1 MQGDESDDDGWDP
14 LDGIMEEV
22 GTAGAQCRHAGSS
35 SSVDRAQM
43 VLQEP
48 ADQQKPFDEFEY
60 ERLDDEAERERRDWL
75 AGRTSRMTQHQ

>member
-22 GTAGAQCRHAGSS
+22 GTGGAQCRHAGSS
-35 SSVDRAQM
+35 SSFDRAQM

-60 ERLDDEAERERRDWL
+60 ERLDDEDFL
-75 AGRTSRMTQHQ
+75 AHPFIEPVPVRVRKA